1 MTAGFHLAQVNIA
14 RARAPID
21 SPVMAGFVALLE
33 EINALAERSP
43 GFVWR
48 LQTEAGDATALR
60 PYEDDRVLVNL
71 SVWSGIDELKTYV
84 YRSAHSA
91 VMRRRREWFERFDGF
106 YLALWWVPAG
116 HLPTVEEAKQRLRRL
131 ELAGPGPDAF
141 TFAQVFPPPGGSLP
155 VLDPTLE
162 ATCP

>member
-1 MTAGFHLAQVNIA
+1 MPADFQLAQVNIA
-14 RARAPID
+14 RARAPMD

-60 PYEDDRVLVNL
+60 PYEDERVLINL

-84 YRSAHSA
+84 YRSAHAA
-91 VMRRRREWFERFDGF
+91 VMRRRGEWFERFDGF

-116 HLPTVEEAKQRLRRL
+116 HLPTVEEAKGRLRRL
-131 ELAGPGPDAF
+131 ERAGPGPDAF
-141 TFAQVFPPPGGSLP
+141 TFAQVFPPPGRALP
-155 VLDPTLE
+155 ALDPTLE

>member
-1 MTAGFHLAQVNIA
+1 MSTG
-14 RARAPID
+14 
-21 SPVMAGFVALLE
+21 
-33 EINALAERSP
+33 
-43 GFVWR
+43 
-48 LQTEAGDATALR
+48 
-60 PYEDDRVLVNL
+60 
-71 SVWSGIDELKTYV
+71 
-84 YRSAHSA
+84 AHSA
-91 VMRRRREWFERFDGF
+91 VALAAGMVRAAGGF

>member
-1 MTAGFHLAQVNIA
+1 MSPDLQLAQVNIA

-33 EINALAERSP
+33 EINRLAETSP

-48 LQTEAGDATALR
+48 LQTDTGDATALR
-60 PYEDDRVLVNL
+60 PYEDERVLINM
-71 SVWSGIDELKTYV
+71 SVWTGIDELKTYV
-84 YRSAHSA
+84 YRSAHAA

-106 YLALWWVPAG
+106 YLALWWVPSG
-116 HLPTVEEAKQRLRRL
+116 HRPTLEEAVDRLRRL
-131 ELAGPGPDAF
+131 ETEGAGPAAF
-141 TFAQVFPPPGGSLP
+141 TFAQVFPPPGGTLP
-155 VLDPTLE
+155 ALDPTLE

>member
-1 MTAGFHLAQVNIA
+1 MAADFQLAQVNIA
-14 RARAPID
+14 RALAPID

-60 PYEDDRVLVNL
+60 PYDDARVLVNM
-71 SVWSGIDELKTYV
+71 SVWSGVDELKAYV
-84 YRSAHSA
+84 YRTAHAA

-106 YLALWWVPAG
+106 YLALWWVPVE
-116 HLPTVEEAKQRLRRL
+116 HVPTVQEAKERLRRL
-131 ELAGPGPDAF
+131 DEEGPGPGGF
-141 TFAQVFPPPGGSLP
+141 TFAQLFPPPGGTLP
-155 VLDPTLE
+155 ALDPTLE

>member
-1 MTAGFHLAQVNIA
+1 MTADFHLAQVNIA
-14 RARAPID
+14 RARAEMD
-21 SPVMAGFVALLE
+21 SPVMAGFVELLE

-60 PYEDDRVLVNL
+60 PYDDARVLINL
-71 SVWSGIDELKTYV
+71 SVWRGIDELKAYV
-84 YRSAHSA
+84 YRSAHAA

-106 YLALWWVPAG
+106 YLALWWMPAG
-116 HLPTVEEAKQRLRRL
+116 HLPTVAEATERLHRL
-131 ELAGPGPDAF
+131 EREGPGPSAF
-141 TFAQVFPPPGGSLP
+141 TFGQLHPPPGGALP
-155 VLDPTLE
+155 ALDPTLE